1 MSQRLIWKLIAE
13 KGGWRKLNSKSK
25 ARNPKQIQMI
35 KAQMTK
41 MSPPPSMIKN
51 GEVGGLQTFNPA
63 DRVLSPRI
71 KAGNVSNF
79 EFWSFEF
86 VSSFE
91 FRISDLTQNLPYYYQ
106 V

>member
-1 MSQRLIWKLIAE
+1 MSQRLIGKVIAE
-13 KGGWRKLNSKSK
+13 KGGWPKLNWKSK
-25 ARNPKQIQMI
+25 ARNPKQIQMTKVQMI
-35 KAQMTK
+35 KA
-41 MSPPPSMIKN
+41 SPPPPMIRN
-51 GEVGGLQTFNPA
+51 GEVGGLQAFNPA

-86 VSSFE
+86 VSSFA
-91 FRISDLTQNLPYYYQ
+91 FRISDSTQHLPYYYQ